1 MARVQYEADKY
12 ISNTDSLMSEIG
24 DISTGNIKSII
35 DDYNDISA
43 KWNDFLDDCISE
55 VGGTFSG
62 SSEQEKIDYL
72 REKNFYGDREN
83 FLSKLQGQVVSD
95 NSKKMQLKSKAEEVL
110 KRQQELVQK
119 NAEAIKALSE
129 SLKLD
134 LEKKSSI
141 QKEIDEKK
149 NRQSAINDKIRD
161 RKAMISDLQDEI
173 DALDPTK
180 DQEVIKAKR
189 EKIAQYNDEI
199 KDLADEN
206 NDLEAEITT
215 KTKEKAKIVIGQRQ
229 NKIDELST
237 KNKELQKH
245 MDDNYKDLNEK
256 FSKDGISIEKPG
268 AEVERR
274 NTEQP
279 VVSPVDEKNKNGE
292 ETENKSKTDKEV
304 KGSAVNSISENNSS
318 PASQENAMVKLT
330 DKQISMNLAKEF
342 RESKTLDEQRKMIN
356 SYGYTDLVAMMPYL
370 GLIERKRMFNVVR
383 EARDELIVPDEAEFV
398 TKIGQM
404 TGDPSIGNDWYN
416 LLFEQ
421 GTPRDFKRIDV
432 EELRDIQRAI
442 ETINANRNEIAKQ
455 DPELLEYFENN
466 FAQFVKTGSL
476 MERVKTGRIK
486 GFFADMVKGKQKA
499 VRDKLAGSMRDYTMA
514 RQDEK
519 VEKLQYENSIRSLL
533 GKDVKPVTDPSEN
546 NRGDT
551 RFESQPQKLDRKN
564 TSRQR

>member
-95 NSKKMQLKSKAEEVL
+95 NSKKMQLKRKAEEVL
-110 KRQQELVQK
+110 KRQQELVKK
-119 NAEAIKALSE
+119 NDEAIKALSE

-134 LEKKSSI
+134 LEKKAAI
-141 QKEIDEKK
+141 QKEIDEKT
-149 NRQSAINDKIRD
+149 NRQSAINGKISE
-161 RKAMISDLQDEI
+161 RKKMITKLKDEI
-173 DALDPTK
+173 KALDPTK
-180 DQEVIKAKR
+180 DQEAIKAKR

-268 AEVERR
+268 AEMGHEKVEQ
-274 NTEQP
+274 T
-279 VVSPVDEKNKNGE
+279 VDSPEEEKEN
-292 ETENKSKTDKEV
+292 ENKSKTDKEV

-519 VEKLQYENSIRSLL
+519 VEKLQYENSIRGLL
-533 GKDVKPVTDPSEN
+533 GKDVKPVPDPSET

-551 RFESQPQKLDRKN
+551 RFESQLQKLDKEN

>member
-1 MARVQYEADKY
+1 MSRVQYEADKY

-134 LEKKSSI
+134 LEKKASI
-141 QKEIDEKK
+141 QKEIDEKI

-161 RKAMISDLQDEI
+161 RKAMITDLQDEI

-180 DQEVIKAKR
+180 DQEAIKAKR
-189 EKIAQYNDEI
+189 KKIAQYNDEI
-199 KDLADEN
+199 KDLGVKY

-268 AEVERR
+268 VEMGHEKV
-274 NTEQP
+274 EQA
-279 VVSPVDEKNKNGE
+279 VDSPEEEKEN
-292 ETENKSKTDKEV
+292 ENKSKTDKEV
-304 KGSAVNSISENNSS
+304 KGSAVNSVPENNSS

-455 DPELLEYFENN
+455 APELLEYFENN

>member
-72 REKNFYGDREN
+72 KEKTFYGDREN

-95 NSKKMQLKSKAEEVL
+95 NSKKMQLKSNAEEVL

-134 LEKKSSI
+134 LEKKAAI
-141 QKEIDEKK
+141 QKEIDEKT
-149 NRQSAINDKIRD
+149 NRQLAINGKISE
-161 RKAMISDLQDEI
+161 RKKMITKLKGEI
-173 DALDPTK
+173 KALDPTK

-199 KDLADEN
+199 KDLGDKY
-206 NDLEAEITT
+206 NDLKAEITT

-268 AEVERR
+268 AEMGHEKVE
-274 NTEQP
+274 QA
-279 VVSPVDEKNKNGE
+279 VGSPEEEKEN
-292 ETENKSKTDKEV
+292 ENKSKTDKEV
-304 KGSAVNSISENNSS
+304 KGSAVNSVPENNSL

-442 ETINANRNEIAKQ
+442 ETINENRNEIAKQ

-519 VEKLQYENSIRSLL
+519 VEKLQYENSIRGLL
-533 GKDVKPVTDPSEN
+533 GKDVKPVTDPSET

-551 RFESQPQKLDRKN
+551 RFESQVQKLDKEN
-564 TSRQR
+564 TSHQR

>member
-134 LEKKSSI
+134 LEKKASI
-141 QKEIDEKK
+141 QKEIDEKI

-161 RKAMISDLQDEI
+161 RKAMITDLQDEI

-180 DQEVIKAKR
+180 DQEAIKAKR
-189 EKIAQYNDEI
+189 KKIAQYNDEI
-199 KDLADEN
+199 KDLGVKY

-268 AEVERR
+268 VEMGHEKV
-274 NTEQP
+274 EQA
-279 VVSPVDEKNKNGE
+279 VDSPEEEKEN
-292 ETENKSKTDKEV
+292 ENKSKTDKEV
-304 KGSAVNSISENNSS
+304 KGSAVNSVPENNSS

-455 DPELLEYFENN
+455 APELLEYFENN

>member
-95 NSKKMQLKSKAEEVL
+95 NSKKMQLKRKAEEVL

-134 LEKKSSI
+134 LEKIASI
-141 QKEIDEKK
+141 KKEIDEKT

-161 RKAMISDLQDEI
+161 RKAMITDLQGEI

-199 KDLADEN
+199 KDLGDKN

-215 KTKEKAKIVIGQRQ
+215 KTSEKAKIVIGQRQ

-268 AEVERR
+268 AEMGHEKVEHA
-274 NTEQP
+274 
-279 VVSPVDEKNKNGE
+279 VDSPEEEK

-304 KGSAVNSISENNSS
+304 KGSAVNSVSENNSS

-356 SYGYTDLVAMMPYL
+356 GYGYTDLVAMMPYL
-370 GLIERKRMFNVVR
+370 GLFERKKVFNAVR

-398 TKIGQM
+398 TKIEQM
-404 TGDPSIGNDWYN
+404 TGDPSIGNYWYN

-476 MERVKTGRIK
+476 LERSKTGRIK
-486 GFFADMVKGKQKA
+486 GFLADMVKGKQKA

-519 VEKLQYENSIRSLL
+519 LEKLQYENSIRSLL
-533 GKDVKPVTDPSEN
+533 GKEVKPVPGPSEP

>member
-119 NAEAIKALSE
+119 NAEAIKQLSE

-134 LEKKSSI
+134 LEKKASI
-141 QKEIDEKK
+141 QKEIDEKT

-161 RKAMISDLQDEI
+161 RKAMITDLQDEI

-189 EKIAQYNDEI
+189 KKIAQYNDEI
-199 KDLADEN
+199 KDLGDKY

-215 KTKEKAKIVIGQRQ
+215 KTKEKTKIVIGQRQ

-268 AEVERR
+268 AEMGHEKVE
-274 NTEQP
+274 QA
-279 VVSPVDEKNKNGE
+279 VDSPEEEKEN
-292 ETENKSKTDKEV
+292 ENKSKTDKEV
-304 KGSAVNSISENNSS
+304 KGSAVNSVPENNSS

-356 SYGYTDLVAMMPYL
+356 GYGYTDLVAMMPYL
-370 GLIERKRMFNVVR
+370 GLFERKKVFNAVR

-404 TGDPSIGNDWYN
+404 TGDNSIGNYWYN

-476 MERVKTGRIK
+476 LERSKTGRIK
-486 GFFADMVKGKQKA
+486 GFLADMVKGKQKA

-519 VEKLQYENSIRSLL
+519 LEKLKYENSIRGLL
-533 GKDVKPVTDPSEN
+533 GKDVKPVSDPSET

>member
-72 REKNFYGDREN
+72 KEKTFYGDREN

-95 NSKKMQLKSKAEEVL
+95 NSKKMQLKRKAEEVL

-134 LEKKSSI
+134 LEKKAAI
-141 QKEIDEKK
+141 QKEIDEKTNK
-149 NRQSAINDKIRD
+149 QSAIEDKIQA
-161 RKAMISDLQDEI
+161 RKDMIGPLNDEI
-173 DALDPTK
+173 KALDPTK
-180 DQEVIKAKR
+180 DQEAIKAKR
-189 EKIAQYNDEI
+189 KKIAQYNDEI
-199 KDLADEN
+199 KDLEDEK
-206 NDLEAEITT
+206 NDLKAEITT

-268 AEVERR
+268 AEMGHEKVE
-274 NTEQP
+274 QA
-279 VVSPVDEKNKNGE
+279 VGSPEEEKEN
-292 ETENKSKTDKEV
+292 ENKSKTDKEV
-304 KGSAVNSISENNSS
+304 KGSAVNSVPENNSS

-356 SYGYTDLVAMMPYL
+356 GYGYTDLVAMMPYL
-370 GLIERKRMFNVVR
+370 GLFERKKVFNAVR

-442 ETINANRNEIAKQ
+442 ETINENRNEITKQ

-486 GFFADMVKGKQKA
+486 GFLADMVKGKQKA

-519 VEKLQYENSIRSLL
+519 LEKLKYENSIRGLL
-533 GKDVKPVTDPSEN
+533 GKDVKPVPDPSET

-551 RFESQPQKLDRKN
+551 RFESQVQKLDKEN
-564 TSRQR
+564 TSHQR

>member
-95 NSKKMQLKSKAEEVL
+95 NSKKMQLKRKAEEVL

-119 NAEAIKALSE
+119 NAEAIKQLSE
-129 SLKLD
+129 SRKLD
-134 LEKKSSI
+134 LEKKASI
-141 QKEIDEKK
+141 QKEIDEKT

-161 RKAMISDLQDEI
+161 RKAMITDLQDEI

-189 EKIAQYNDEI
+189 KKIAQYNDEI
-199 KDLADEN
+199 KDLGDKY

-215 KTKEKAKIVIGQRQ
+215 KTKEKTKIVIGQRQ

-268 AEVERR
+268 AEMGHEKVE
-274 NTEQP
+274 QA
-279 VVSPVDEKNKNGE
+279 VDSPEEEKEN
-292 ETENKSKTDKEV
+292 ENKSKTDKEV
-304 KGSAVNSISENNSS
+304 KGSAVNSVPEDNSS

-442 ETINANRNEIAKQ
+442 ETINENRNEIAKQ

-519 VEKLQYENSIRSLL
+519 VEKLQYENSIRGLL
-533 GKDVKPVTDPSEN
+533 GKDVKPVTDPSET

>member
-134 LEKKSSI
+134 LEKKASI
-141 QKEIDEKK
+141 QKEIDEKI

-161 RKAMISDLQDEI
+161 RKAMITDLQDEI

-180 DQEVIKAKR
+180 DQEAIKAKR
-189 EKIAQYNDEI
+189 KKIAQYNDEI
-199 KDLADEN
+199 KDLGDKY

-268 AEVERR
+268 VEMGHEKV
-274 NTEQP
+274 EQA
-279 VVSPVDEKNKNGE
+279 VDSPEEEKEN
-292 ETENKSKTDKEV
+292 ENKSKTDKEV
-304 KGSAVNSISENNSS
+304 KGSAVNSVPENNSS

-519 VEKLQYENSIRSLL
+519 VEKLQYENSIRGLL
-533 GKDVKPVTDPSEN
+533 GKDVKQVPDPSET

-551 RFESQPQKLDRKN
+551 RFESQVQKLDKEN
-564 TSRQR
+564 TSHQR

>member
-24 DISTGNIKSII
+24 NISTGNIKSII

-72 REKNFYGDREN
+72 KEKTFYGDREN

-95 NSKKMQLKSKAEEVL
+95 NSKKMQLKRKAEEVL

-134 LEKKSSI
+134 LEKKAAI
-141 QKEIDEKK
+141 QKEIDEKTNK
-149 NRQSAINDKIRD
+149 QSAINGKISE
-161 RKAMISDLQDEI
+161 RKKMITKLKGEI
-173 DALDPTK
+173 KALDPTK

-268 AEVERR
+268 AEMGHEKVE
-274 NTEQP
+274 QA
-279 VVSPVDEKNKNGE
+279 VDSPEEEKEN
-292 ETENKSKTDKEV
+292 ENKSKTDKEV

-519 VEKLQYENSIRSLL
+519 VEKLKYENSIRGLL
-533 GKDVKPVTDPSEN
+533 GKDVKPVPDPSET

>member
-95 NSKKMQLKSKAEEVL
+95 NSKKMQLKRKAEEVL
-110 KRQQELVQK
+110 KRQQELVKK

-134 LEKKSSI
+134 LEKKASI
-141 QKEIDEKK
+141 QKEIDEKT
-149 NRQSAINDKIRD
+149 NRQLAINGKISE
-161 RKAMISDLQDEI
+161 RKKMITKLKGEI
-173 DALDPTK
+173 KALDPTK

-199 KDLADEN
+199 KDLGDKY
-206 NDLEAEITT
+206 NDLKAEITT

-268 AEVERR
+268 AEMGHEKVE
-274 NTEQP
+274 QA
-279 VVSPVDEKNKNGE
+279 VGSPEEEKEN
-292 ETENKSKTDKEV
+292 ENKSKTDKEV
-304 KGSAVNSISENNSS
+304 KGSAVNSVPENNSS

-356 SYGYTDLVAMMPYL
+356 GYGYTDLVAMMPYL
-370 GLIERKRMFNVVR
+370 GLFERKKVFNAVR

-442 ETINANRNEIAKQ
+442 ETINENRNEIAKQ

-486 GFFADMVKGKQKA
+486 GFLADMVKGKQKA

-519 VEKLQYENSIRSLL
+519 LEKLKYENSIRSLL
-533 GKDVKPVTDPSEN
+533 GKDVKPVPDPSET

>member
-95 NSKKMQLKSKAEEVL
+95 NSKKMQLKRKAEEVL

-119 NAEAIKALSE
+119 NAEAIKQLSE

-134 LEKKSSI
+134 LEKKASI
-141 QKEIDEKK
+141 QKEIDEKT

-161 RKAMISDLQDEI
+161 RKAMITDLQDEI

-189 EKIAQYNDEI
+189 KKIAQYNDEI
-199 KDLADEN
+199 KDLGDKY

-215 KTKEKAKIVIGQRQ
+215 KTKEKTKIVIGQRQ

-268 AEVERR
+268 AEMGHEKVE
-274 NTEQP
+274 QA
-279 VVSPVDEKNKNGE
+279 VDSPEEEKEN
-292 ETENKSKTDKEV
+292 ENKSKTDKEV
-304 KGSAVNSISENNSS
+304 KGSAVNSVPEDNSS

-442 ETINANRNEIAKQ
+442 ETINENRNEIAKQ

-519 VEKLQYENSIRSLL
+519 VEKLQYENSIRGLL
-533 GKDVKPVTDPSEN
+533 GKDVKPVTDPSET

>member
-95 NSKKMQLKSKAEEVL
+95 NSKKMQLKRKAEEVL

-119 NAEAIKALSE
+119 NAEAIKQLSE

-134 LEKKSSI
+134 LEKKASI
-141 QKEIDEKK
+141 QKEIDEKT

-161 RKAMISDLQDEI
+161 RKAMITDLQDEI

-189 EKIAQYNDEI
+189 KKIAQYNDEI
-199 KDLADEN
+199 KDLGDKY

-215 KTKEKAKIVIGQRQ
+215 KTKEKTKIVIGQRQ

-268 AEVERR
+268 AEMGHEKVE
-274 NTEQP
+274 QA
-279 VVSPVDEKNKNGE
+279 VDSPEEEKEN
-292 ETENKSKTDKEV
+292 ENKSKTDKEV
-304 KGSAVNSISENNSS
+304 KGSAVNSVPEDNSS

-442 ETINANRNEIAKQ
+442 ETINENRNEIAKQ

-519 VEKLQYENSIRSLL
+519 VEKLQYENSIRGLL
-533 GKDVKPVTDPSEN
+533 GKDVKPVTDPSET

-551 RFESQPQKLDRKN
+551 RFESQVQKLDKEN
-564 TSRQR
+564 TSHQR

>member
-72 REKNFYGDREN
+72 KEKTFYGDREN

-95 NSKKMQLKSKAEEVL
+95 NSKKMQLKRKAEEVL

-134 LEKKSSI
+134 LEKKASI
-141 QKEIDEKK
+141 QKEIDEKT
-149 NRQSAINDKIRD
+149 NRQSAIKGKINDRN
-161 RKAMISDLQDEI
+161 AMITNLEGEI
-173 DALDPTK
+173 NALDPTK
-180 DQEVIKAKR
+180 DQKVIKAKR

-199 KDLADEN
+199 KDLGDKF
-206 NDLEAEITT
+206 NDLKAEITT

-268 AEVERR
+268 AEMGHEKVE
-274 NTEQP
+274 QA
-279 VVSPVDEKNKNGE
+279 VGSPEEEKEN
-292 ETENKSKTDKEV
+292 ENKSKTDKEV
-304 KGSAVNSISENNSS
+304 KGSAVNSVPENNSS

-442 ETINANRNEIAKQ
+442 ETINENRNEIAKQ

-519 VEKLQYENSIRSLL
+519 VEKLQYENSIRGLL
-533 GKDVKPVTDPSEN
+533 GKDVKPVPDPSET

-551 RFESQPQKLDRKN
+551 RFESQVQKLDKEN
-564 TSRQR
+564 TSHQR

>member
-95 NSKKMQLKSKAEEVL
+95 NSKKMQLKRKAEEVL

-119 NAEAIKALSE
+119 NAEAIKQLSE

-134 LEKKSSI
+134 LEKKASI
-141 QKEIDEKK
+141 QKEIDEKT

-161 RKAMISDLQDEI
+161 RKAMITDLQDEI

-189 EKIAQYNDEI
+189 KKIAQYNDEI
-199 KDLADEN
+199 KDLGDKY

-215 KTKEKAKIVIGQRQ
+215 KTKEKTKIVIGQRQ
-229 NKIDELST
+229 NKIDKLST

-268 AEVERR
+268 AEMGHEKVE
-274 NTEQP
+274 QA
-279 VVSPVDEKNKNGE
+279 VDSPEEEKEN
-292 ETENKSKTDKEV
+292 ENKSKTDKEV
-304 KGSAVNSISENNSS
+304 KGSAVNSVPENNSS

-356 SYGYTDLVAMMPYL
+356 GYGYTDLVAMMPYL
-370 GLIERKRMFNVVR
+370 GLFERKKVFNAVR

-442 ETINANRNEIAKQ
+442 ETINENRNEIAKQ

-476 MERVKTGRIK
+476 LERSKTGRIK
-486 GFFADMVKGKQKA
+486 GFLADMVKGKQKA

-519 VEKLQYENSIRSLL
+519 LEKLKYENSIRSLL

>member
-134 LEKKSSI
+134 LEKKASI
-141 QKEIDEKK
+141 QKEIDEKI

-161 RKAMISDLQDEI
+161 RKAMITDLQDEI

-180 DQEVIKAKR
+180 DQEAIKAKR
-189 EKIAQYNDEI
+189 KKIAQYNDEI
-199 KDLADEN
+199 KDLGVKY

-268 AEVERR
+268 VEMGHEKV
-274 NTEQP
+274 EQA
-279 VVSPVDEKNKNGE
+279 VDSPEEEKEN
-292 ETENKSKTDKEV
+292 ENKSKTDKEV
-304 KGSAVNSISENNSS
+304 KGSAVNSVPENNSS

-404 TGDPSIGNDWYN
+404 TRDPSIGNDWYN

-455 DPELLEYFENN
+455 APELLEYFENN

>member
-95 NSKKMQLKSKAEEVL
+95 NSKKMQLKRKAEEVL

-134 LEKKSSI
+134 LEKKASI
-141 QKEIDEKK
+141 QKEIDEKT
-149 NRQSAINDKIRD
+149 NRQLAINGKISE
-161 RKAMISDLQDEI
+161 RKKMITKLKGEI
-173 DALDPTK
+173 KALDPTK

-199 KDLADEN
+199 KDLGDKY
-206 NDLEAEITT
+206 NDLKAEITT

-268 AEVERR
+268 AEMGHEKVE
-274 NTEQP
+274 QA
-279 VVSPVDEKNKNGE
+279 VGSPEEEKEN
-292 ETENKSKTDKEV
+292 ENKSKTDKEV
-304 KGSAVNSISENNSS
+304 KGSAVNSVPENNSS

-356 SYGYTDLVAMMPYL
+356 GYGYTDLVAMMPYL
-370 GLIERKRMFNVVR
+370 GLFERKKVFNAVR

-442 ETINANRNEIAKQ
+442 ETINENRNEIAKQ

-476 MERVKTGRIK
+476 LERSKTGRIK
-486 GFFADMVKGKQKA
+486 GFLADMVKGKQKA

-519 VEKLQYENSIRSLL
+519 LEKLKYENSIRGLL
-533 GKDVKPVTDPSEN
+533 GKDVKPVPDPSET

-551 RFESQPQKLDRKN
+551 RFESQVQKLDKEN
-564 TSRQR
+564 TSHQR

>member
-95 NSKKMQLKSKAEEVL
+95 NSKKMQLKRKAEEVL

-119 NAEAIKALSE
+119 NAEAIKQLSE

-134 LEKKSSI
+134 LEKKASI
-141 QKEIDEKK
+141 QKEIDEKTNK
-149 NRQSAINDKIRD
+149 QSAINDKIRD
-161 RKAMISDLQDEI
+161 RSAMITDLQDEI

-189 EKIAQYNDEI
+189 KKIAQYNDEI
-199 KDLADEN
+199 KDLGDKN

-256 FSKDGISIEKPG
+256 FSKDGISIEKLG
-268 AEVERR
+268 AEMGHEKVE
-274 NTEQP
+274 QA
-279 VVSPVDEKNKNGE
+279 VDSPEEEKEN
-292 ETENKSKTDKEV
+292 ENKSKTDKEV
-304 KGSAVNSISENNSS
+304 KGSAVNSVPENNSS

-356 SYGYTDLVAMMPYL
+356 GYGYTDLVAMMPYL
-370 GLIERKRMFNVVR
+370 GLFERKKVFNAVR

-404 TGDPSIGNDWYN
+404 TGDNSIGNYWYN

-476 MERVKTGRIK
+476 LERSKTGRIK
-486 GFFADMVKGKQKA
+486 GFLADMVKGKQKA

-519 VEKLQYENSIRSLL
+519 LEKLKYENSIRGLL
-533 GKDVKPVTDPSEN
+533 GKDVKPVPDPSET

-564 TSRQR
+564 TSHQR

>member
-95 NSKKMQLKSKAEEVL
+95 NSKKMQLKRKAEEVL

-134 LEKKSSI
+134 LEKKAAI
-141 QKEIDEKK
+141 QKEIDEKA
-149 NRQSAINDKIRD
+149 NRQSAINDKIND
-161 RKAMISDLQDEI
+161 RNAMITKLEGEI
-173 DALDPTK
+173 NALDPTK
-180 DQEVIKAKR
+180 DQKVIKAKR

-199 KDLADEN
+199 KDLGVKY
-206 NDLEAEITT
+206 NDLKAEITT

-268 AEVERR
+268 AEMGHEKVE
-274 NTEQP
+274 QA
-279 VVSPVDEKNKNGE
+279 VDSPEEEKEN
-292 ETENKSKTDKEV
+292 ENKSKTDKEV
-304 KGSAVNSISENNSS
+304 KGSAVNSVPEDNSS

-356 SYGYTDLVAMMPYL
+356 GYGYTDLVAMMPYL
-370 GLIERKRMFNVVR
+370 GLFERKKVFNAVR

-421 GTPRDFKRIDV
+421 GVPRDFKRIDV

-476 MERVKTGRIK
+476 LERSKTGRIK
-486 GFFADMVKGKQKA
+486 GFLADMVKGKQKA

-519 VEKLQYENSIRSLL
+519 LEKLKYENSIRGLL
-533 GKDVKPVTDPSEN
+533 GKDVKPVPDPSET

>member
-95 NSKKMQLKSKAEEVL
+95 NSKKMQLKRKAEEVL

-119 NAEAIKALSE
+119 NAEAIKQLSE

-134 LEKKSSI
+134 LEKKASI
-141 QKEIDEKK
+141 QKEIDEKT

-161 RKAMISDLQDEI
+161 RKAMITDLQDEI

-189 EKIAQYNDEI
+189 KKIAQYNDEI
-199 KDLADEN
+199 KDLGDKY

-215 KTKEKAKIVIGQRQ
+215 KTKEKTKIVIGQRQ

-268 AEVERR
+268 AEMGHEKVE
-274 NTEQP
+274 QA
-279 VVSPVDEKNKNGE
+279 VGSPEEEKEN
-292 ETENKSKTDKEV
+292 ENKSKTDKEV
-304 KGSAVNSISENNSS
+304 KGSAVNSVPENNSS

-356 SYGYTDLVAMMPYL
+356 GYGYTDLVAMMPYL
-370 GLIERKRMFNVVR
+370 GLFERKKVFNAVR

-533 GKDVKPVTDPSEN
+533 GKDVKPVPDPSET

-564 TSRQR
+564 TFRQR

>member
-95 NSKKMQLKSKAEEVL
+95 NSKKMQLKRKAEEVL

-134 LEKKSSI
+134 LEKKASI
-141 QKEIDEKK
+141 QKEIDEKT
-149 NRQSAINDKIRD
+149 NRQLAINGKISE
-161 RKAMISDLQDEI
+161 RKKMITKLKGEI
-173 DALDPTK
+173 KALDPTK

-199 KDLADEN
+199 KDLGDKY
-206 NDLEAEITT
+206 NDLKAEITT

-268 AEVERR
+268 AEMGHEKVE
-274 NTEQP
+274 QA
-279 VVSPVDEKNKNGE
+279 VGSPEEEKEN
-292 ETENKSKTDKEV
+292 ENKSKTDKEV
-304 KGSAVNSISENNSS
+304 KGSAVNSVPENNSS

-356 SYGYTDLVAMMPYL
+356 GYGYTDLVAMMPYL
-370 GLIERKRMFNVVR
+370 GLFERKKVFNAVR

-421 GTPRDFKRIDV
+421 GVPRDFKRIDV

-519 VEKLQYENSIRSLL
+519 VEKLQYENSIRGLL
-533 GKDVKPVTDPSEN
+533 GKDVKPVTDPSET

-551 RFESQPQKLDRKN
+551 RFESQVQKLDKEN
-564 TSRQR
+564 TSHQR

>member
-95 NSKKMQLKSKAEEVL
+95 NSKKMQLKRKAEEVL

-134 LEKKSSI
+134 LEKKASI
-141 QKEIDEKK
+141 QKEIDEKT
-149 NRQSAINDKIRD
+149 NRQLAINGKISE
-161 RKAMISDLQDEI
+161 RKKMITKLKGEI
-173 DALDPTK
+173 KALDPTK

-199 KDLADEN
+199 KDLGDKY
-206 NDLEAEITT
+206 NDLKAEITT

-268 AEVERR
+268 AEMGHEKVE
-274 NTEQP
+274 QA
-279 VVSPVDEKNKNGE
+279 VGSPEEEKEN
-292 ETENKSKTDKEV
+292 ENKSKTDKEV

>member
-95 NSKKMQLKSKAEEVL
+95 NSKKMQLKRKAEEVL

-134 LEKKSSI
+134 LEKKAAI
-141 QKEIDEKK
+141 QKEIDEKT

-161 RKAMISDLQDEI
+161 RKAMIIDLQDEI

-189 EKIAQYNDEI
+189 KKIAQYNDEI
-199 KDLADEN
+199 KDLGDKY

-215 KTKEKAKIVIGQRQ
+215 KTKEKTKIVIGQRQ

-268 AEVERR
+268 AEMGHEKVE
-274 NTEQP
+274 QA
-279 VVSPVDEKNKNGE
+279 VDSPEEEKEN
-292 ETENKSKTDKEV
+292 ENKSKTDKEV
-304 KGSAVNSISENNSS
+304 KGSAVNSVPENNSS

-356 SYGYTDLVAMMPYL
+356 GYGYTDLVAMMPYL
-370 GLIERKRMFNVVR
+370 GLFERKKVFNAVR

-404 TGDPSIGNDWYN
+404 TGDNSIGNYWYN

-476 MERVKTGRIK
+476 LERSKTGRIK
-486 GFFADMVKGKQKA
+486 GFLADMVKGKQKA

-519 VEKLQYENSIRSLL
+519 LEKLKYENSIRGLL
-533 GKDVKPVTDPSEN
+533 GKDVKPVSDPSET

-551 RFESQPQKLDRKN
+551 RFESQVQKLDKEN
-564 TSRQR
+564 TSHQR

>member
-95 NSKKMQLKSKAEEVL
+95 NSKKMQLKRKAEEVL
-110 KRQQELVQK
+110 KKQQELVQK
-119 NAEAIKALSE
+119 NAEAIKQLSE

-134 LEKKSSI
+134 LEKKASI
-141 QKEIDEKK
+141 QKEIDEKT
-149 NRQSAINDKIRD
+149 NRQLAINDKIRD
-161 RKAMISDLQDEI
+161 RKAMITDLQDEI

-189 EKIAQYNDEI
+189 KKIAQYNDEI
-199 KDLADEN
+199 KDLGDKN

-215 KTKEKAKIVIGQRQ
+215 KTKEKTKIVIGQRQ

-268 AEVERR
+268 AEMGHEKVE
-274 NTEQP
+274 QA
-279 VVSPVDEKNKNGE
+279 VDSPEEEKEN
-292 ETENKSKTDKEV
+292 ENKSKTDKEV
-304 KGSAVNSISENNSS
+304 KGSAVNSVPEDNSS

-356 SYGYTDLVAMMPYL
+356 GYGYTDLVAMMPYL
-370 GLIERKRMFNVVR
+370 GLFERKKVFNAVR

-404 TGDPSIGNDWYN
+404 TGDNSIGNDWYN

-421 GTPRDFKRIDV
+421 GVPRDFKRIDV

-476 MERVKTGRIK
+476 LERSKTGRIK
-486 GFFADMVKGKQKA
+486 GFLADMVKGKQKA

-519 VEKLQYENSIRSLL
+519 LEKLKYENSIRSLL
-533 GKDVKPVTDPSEN
+533 GKDVKPVPDPSET

>member
-95 NSKKMQLKSKAEEVL
+95 NSKKMQLKRKAEEVL

-119 NAEAIKALSE
+119 NAEAIKQLSE

-134 LEKKSSI
+134 LEKKASI
-141 QKEIDEKK
+141 QKEIDEKT

-161 RKAMISDLQDEI
+161 RKAMITDLQDEI

-189 EKIAQYNDEI
+189 KKIAQYNDEI
-199 KDLADEN
+199 KDLGDKY

-215 KTKEKAKIVIGQRQ
+215 KTKEKTKIVIGQRQ

-268 AEVERR
+268 AEMGHEKVE
-274 NTEQP
+274 QA
-279 VVSPVDEKNKNGE
+279 VDSPEEEKEN
-292 ETENKSKTDKEV
+292 ENKSKTDKEV
-304 KGSAVNSISENNSS
+304 KGSAVNSVPENNSS

-356 SYGYTDLVAMMPYL
+356 GYGYTDLVAMMPYL
-370 GLIERKRMFNVVR
+370 GLFERKKVFNAVR

-421 GTPRDFKRIDV
+421 GVPRDFKRIDV

>member
-95 NSKKMQLKSKAEEVL
+95 NSKKMQLKRKAEEVL

-134 LEKKSSI
+134 LEKIASI
-141 QKEIDEKK
+141 KKEIDEKT

-161 RKAMISDLQDEI
+161 RKAMITDLQGEI

-199 KDLADEN
+199 KDLGDKN

-215 KTKEKAKIVIGQRQ
+215 KTSEKAKIVIGQRQ

-268 AEVERR
+268 AEMGHEKVEHA
-274 NTEQP
+274 
-279 VVSPVDEKNKNGE
+279 VDSPEEEK

-304 KGSAVNSISENNSS
+304 KGSAVNSVSENNSS

-356 SYGYTDLVAMMPYL
+356 GYGYTDLVAMMPYL
-370 GLIERKRMFNVVR
+370 GLFERKKVFNAVR

-398 TKIGQM
+398 TKIEQM
-404 TGDPSIGNDWYN
+404 TGDPSIGNYWYN

-476 MERVKTGRIK
+476 LERSKTGRIK
-486 GFFADMVKGKQKA
+486 GFLADMVKGKQKA

-519 VEKLQYENSIRSLL
+519 LEKLQYENSIRSLL
-533 GKDVKPVTDPSEN
+533 GKDVKPVPDPSET

>member
-72 REKNFYGDREN
+72 KEKTFYGDREN

-95 NSKKMQLKSKAEEVL
+95 NSKKMQLKRKAEEVL

-134 LEKKSSI
+134 LEKKAAI
-141 QKEIDEKK
+141 QKEIDEKT

-161 RKAMISDLQDEI
+161 RKAMITDLQDEI

-189 EKIAQYNDEI
+189 KKIAQYNDEI
-199 KDLADEN
+199 KDLGDKY

-215 KTKEKAKIVIGQRQ
+215 KTKEKTKIVIGQRQ

-268 AEVERR
+268 AEMGHEKVE
-274 NTEQP
+274 QA
-279 VVSPVDEKNKNGE
+279 VDSPEEEKEN
-292 ETENKSKTDKEV
+292 ENKSKTDKEV
-304 KGSAVNSISENNSS
+304 KGSAVNSVPENNSS

-356 SYGYTDLVAMMPYL
+356 GYGYTDLVAMMPYL
-370 GLIERKRMFNVVR
+370 GLFERKKVFNAVR

-476 MERVKTGRIK
+476 LERSKTGRIK
-486 GFFADMVKGKQKA
+486 GFLADMVKGKQKA

-533 GKDVKPVTDPSEN
+533 GKDVKPVPDPSET

-551 RFESQPQKLDRKN
+551 RFESQVQKLDKEN
-564 TSRQR
+564 TSHQR

>member
-95 NSKKMQLKSKAEEVL
+95 NSKKMQLKRKAEEVL
-110 KRQQELVQK
+110 KKQQELVQK

-134 LEKKSSI
+134 LEKKASI
-141 QKEIDEKK
+141 QKEIDEKT
-149 NRQSAINDKIRD
+149 NRQLAINDKISERE
-161 RKAMISDLQDEI
+161 KMITKLEGEI
-173 DALDPTK
+173 KALDPTK

-199 KDLADEN
+199 KDLGDKY
-206 NDLEAEITT
+206 NDLKAEITT

-268 AEVERR
+268 AEMGHEKVE
-274 NTEQP
+274 QA
-279 VVSPVDEKNKNGE
+279 VGSPEEEKEN
-292 ETENKSKTDKEV
+292 ENKSKTDKEV
-304 KGSAVNSISENNSS
+304 KGSAVNSVPENNSS

-356 SYGYTDLVAMMPYL
+356 GYGYTDLVAMMPYL
-370 GLIERKRMFNVVR
+370 GLFERKKVFNAVR

-421 GTPRDFKRIDV
+421 GVPRDFKRIDV

-519 VEKLQYENSIRSLL
+519 VEKLQYENSIRGLL
-533 GKDVKPVTDPSEN
+533 GKDVKPVTDPSET

-551 RFESQPQKLDRKN
+551 RFESQVQKLDKEN
-564 TSRQR
+564 TSHQR

>member
-110 KRQQELVQK
+110 KRQQELMKK
-119 NAEAIKALSE
+119 NDEAIKALSE

-134 LEKKSSI
+134 LEKKAAI

-149 NRQSAINDKIRD
+149 NRQSAIKDKIQA
-161 RKAMISDLQDEI
+161 RKDMIEALNDEI

-180 DQEVIKAKR
+180 DQEAIKAKR
-189 EKIAQYNDEI
+189 EKISQYNDEI
-199 KDLADEN
+199 KDLADEK

-268 AEVERR
+268 AEMGHEKVE
-274 NTEQP
+274 QA
-279 VVSPVDEKNKNGE
+279 VDSPEEEKEN
-292 ETENKSKTDKEV
+292 ENKSKTDKEV
-304 KGSAVNSISENNSS
+304 KGSAVNSVPENNSS

-356 SYGYTDLVAMMPYL
+356 GYGYTDLVAMMPYL
-370 GLIERKRMFNVVR
+370 GLFERKKVFNAVR

-404 TGDPSIGNDWYN
+404 TGDNSIGNYWYN

-476 MERVKTGRIK
+476 LERSKTGRIK
-486 GFFADMVKGKQKA
+486 GFLADMVKGKQKA

-519 VEKLQYENSIRSLL
+519 LEKLKYENSIRGLL
-533 GKDVKPVTDPSEN
+533 GKDVKPVSDPSET

-551 RFESQPQKLDRKN
+551 RFESQVQKLDKEN
-564 TSRQR
+564 TSHQR

>member
-95 NSKKMQLKSKAEEVL
+95 NSKKMQLKRKAEEVL

-119 NAEAIKALSE
+119 NAEAIKKLSE

-134 LEKKSSI
+134 LEKKASI
-141 QKEIDEKK
+141 QKEIDEKT

-161 RKAMISDLQDEI
+161 RKAMITDLQDEI

-189 EKIAQYNDEI
+189 KKIAQYNDEI
-199 KDLADEN
+199 KDLGDKN

-215 KTKEKAKIVIGQRQ
+215 KTKEKTKIVIGQRQ

-268 AEVERR
+268 AEMGHEKVE
-274 NTEQP
+274 QA
-279 VVSPVDEKNKNGE
+279 VGSPEEEKEN
-292 ETENKSKTDKEV
+292 ENKSKTDKEV
-304 KGSAVNSISENNSS
+304 KGSAVNSVPENNSS
-318 PASQENAMVKLT
+318 LASQENAMVKLT

-356 SYGYTDLVAMMPYL
+356 GYGYTDLVAMMPYL
-370 GLIERKRMFNVVR
+370 GLFERKKVFNAVR

-442 ETINANRNEIAKQ
+442 ETINENRNEIAKQ

-476 MERVKTGRIK
+476 LERSKTGRIK
-486 GFFADMVKGKQKA
+486 GFLADMVKGKQKA

-519 VEKLQYENSIRSLL
+519 LEKLKYENSIRSLL
-533 GKDVKPVTDPSEN
+533 GKDVKPVPDPSET

-551 RFESQPQKLDRKN
+551 KFESQPQKLDRKN

>member
-119 NAEAIKALSE
+119 TAEAIKALSE

-134 LEKKSSI
+134 LEKKASI
-141 QKEIDEKK
+141 QKEIDEKI

-161 RKAMISDLQDEI
+161 RKAMITDLQDEI

-180 DQEVIKAKR
+180 DQEAIKAKR
-189 EKIAQYNDEI
+189 KKIAQYNDEI
-199 KDLADEN
+199 KDLGVKY

-268 AEVERR
+268 VEMGHEKV
-274 NTEQP
+274 EQA
-279 VVSPVDEKNKNGE
+279 VDSPEEEKEN
-292 ETENKSKTDKEV
+292 ENKSKTDKEV
-304 KGSAVNSISENNSS
+304 KGSAVNSVPENNSS

-455 DPELLEYFENN
+455 APELLEYFENN

>member
-95 NSKKMQLKSKAEEVL
+95 NSKKMQLKRKAEEVL

-119 NAEAIKALSE
+119 NAEAIKKLSE

-134 LEKKSSI
+134 LEKKAAI
-141 QKEIDEKK
+141 QKEIDEKTNK
-149 NRQSAINDKIRD
+149 QSAIEDKIQA
-161 RKAMISDLQDEI
+161 RKDMIGPLNDEI
-173 DALDPTK
+173 KALDPTK
-180 DQEVIKAKR
+180 DQEAIKAKR
-189 EKIAQYNDEI
+189 KKIAQYNDEI
-199 KDLADEN
+199 KDLEDEK
-206 NDLEAEITT
+206 NDLKAEITT

-268 AEVERR
+268 AEMGHEKVE
-274 NTEQP
+274 QA
-279 VVSPVDEKNKNGE
+279 VDSPEEEKEN
-292 ETENKSKTDKEV
+292 ENKSKTDKEV
-304 KGSAVNSISENNSS
+304 KGSAVNSVPENNSS

-519 VEKLQYENSIRSLL
+519 VEKLQYENSIRGLL
-533 GKDVKPVTDPSEN
+533 GKDVKPVTDPSET

-551 RFESQPQKLDRKN
+551 RFESQVQKLDKEN
-564 TSRQR
+564 TSHQR

>member
-72 REKNFYGDREN
+72 KEKTFYGDREN

-95 NSKKMQLKSKAEEVL
+95 NSKKMQLKRKAEEVL

-134 LEKKSSI
+134 LEKKASI
-141 QKEIDEKK
+141 QKEIDEKT
-149 NRQSAINDKIRD
+149 NRQLAINGKISE
-161 RKAMISDLQDEI
+161 RKKMITKLKGEI
-173 DALDPTK
+173 KALDPTK

-199 KDLADEN
+199 KDLGDKY
-206 NDLEAEITT
+206 NDLKAEITT

-268 AEVERR
+268 AEMGHEKVE
-274 NTEQP
+274 QA
-279 VVSPVDEKNKNGE
+279 VGSPEEEKEN
-292 ETENKSKTDKEV
+292 ENKSKTDKEV
-304 KGSAVNSISENNSS
+304 KGSAVNSVPENNSS

-356 SYGYTDLVAMMPYL
+356 GYGYTDLVAMMPYL
-370 GLIERKRMFNVVR
+370 GLFERKKVFNAVR

-442 ETINANRNEIAKQ
+442 ETINENRNEIAKQ

-476 MERVKTGRIK
+476 LERSKTGRIK
-486 GFFADMVKGKQKA
+486 GFLADMVKGKQKA

-519 VEKLQYENSIRSLL
+519 LEKLKYENSIRGLL
-533 GKDVKPVTDPSEN
+533 GKDVKPVPDPSET

-551 RFESQPQKLDRKN
+551 RFESQVQKLDKEN
-564 TSRQR
+564 TSHQR

>member
-1 MARVQYEADKY
+1 MARIQYEADKY

-134 LEKKSSI
+134 LEKKAAI
-141 QKEIDEKK
+141 QKEIDEKT
-149 NRQSAINDKIRD
+149 NRQSAINDKISE
-161 RKAMISDLQDEI
+161 RKKMITKLKGEI
-173 DALDPTK
+173 KALDPTK

-199 KDLADEN
+199 KDLADEK

-268 AEVERR
+268 AEMGHEKVE
-274 NTEQP
+274 QA
-279 VVSPVDEKNKNGE
+279 VDSPEEEKEN
-292 ETENKSKTDKEV
+292 ENKSKTDKEV
-304 KGSAVNSISENNSS
+304 KGSAVNSVPENNSS

-442 ETINANRNEIAKQ
+442 ETINENRNEIAKQ

-519 VEKLQYENSIRSLL
+519 VEKLQYENSIRGLL
-533 GKDVKPVTDPSEN
+533 GKDVKPVTDPSET

-551 RFESQPQKLDRKN
+551 RFESQVQKLDKEN
-564 TSRQR
+564 TSHQR

>member
-95 NSKKMQLKSKAEEVL
+95 NSKKMQLKRKAEEVL

-134 LEKKSSI
+134 LEKKAAI
-141 QKEIDEKK
+141 QKEIDEKT
-149 NRQSAINDKIRD
+149 NRQSAINDKIND
-161 RKAMISDLQDEI
+161 RNAMITKLEGEI
-173 DALDPTK
+173 KALDPTK
-180 DQEVIKAKR
+180 DQKVIKAKR

-268 AEVERR
+268 AEMGHEKVE
-274 NTEQP
+274 QA
-279 VVSPVDEKNKNGE
+279 VDSPEEEKEN
-292 ETENKSKTDKEV
+292 ENKSKTDKEV

-519 VEKLQYENSIRSLL
+519 VEKLQYENSIRGLL
-533 GKDVKPVTDPSEN
+533 GKDVKPVPDPSET

-551 RFESQPQKLDRKN
+551 RFESQLQKLDKEN
-564 TSRQR
+564 TSHQR

>member
-110 KRQQELVQK
+110 KRQQELMKK
-119 NAEAIKALSE
+119 NDEAIKELSE

-134 LEKKSSI
+134 LEKKAAI
-141 QKEIDEKK
+141 QKEIDEKT

-206 NDLEAEITT
+206 NDLEAEINN
-215 KTKEKAKIVIGQRQ
+215 KLSEKNKITIGKRQ

-268 AEVERR
+268 AEMGHEKVE
-274 NTEQP
+274 QA
-279 VVSPVDEKNKNGE
+279 VDSPEEEKEN
-292 ETENKSKTDKEV
+292 ENKSKTDKEV
-304 KGSAVNSISENNSS
+304 KGSAVNSVSENNSS

-499 VRDKLAGSMRDYTMA
+499 VRDKLAGSMRDYAMA

-519 VEKLQYENSIRSLL
+519 LEKLKYENSIRGLL
-533 GKDVKPVTDPSEN
+533 GKDVKPVPDPSET

>member
-95 NSKKMQLKSKAEEVL
+95 NSKKMQLKRKAEEVL

-134 LEKKSSI
+134 LEKKAAI
-141 QKEIDEKK
+141 QKEIDEKT

-161 RKAMISDLQDEI
+161 RKAMITDLQDEI

-189 EKIAQYNDEI
+189 KKITQYNDEI
-199 KDLADEN
+199 KDLGDKY

-215 KTKEKAKIVIGQRQ
+215 KTKEKTKIVIGQRQ

-268 AEVERR
+268 AEMGHEKVE
-274 NTEQP
+274 QA
-279 VVSPVDEKNKNGE
+279 VDSPEEEKEN
-292 ETENKSKTDKEV
+292 ENKSKTDKEV
-304 KGSAVNSISENNSS
+304 KGSAVNSVPENNSS

-356 SYGYTDLVAMMPYL
+356 GYGYTDLVAMMPYL
-370 GLIERKRMFNVVR
+370 GLFERKKVFNAVR

-404 TGDPSIGNDWYN
+404 TGDNSIGNDWYN

-442 ETINANRNEIAKQ
+442 ETINENRNEIAKQ

-486 GFFADMVKGKQKA
+486 GFLADMVKGKQKA

-519 VEKLQYENSIRSLL
+519 VEKLQYENSIRGLL
-533 GKDVKPVTDPSEN
+533 GKDVKPVPDPSET

-551 RFESQPQKLDRKN
+551 RFESQVQKLDKEN
-564 TSRQR
+564 TSHQR

>member
-95 NSKKMQLKSKAEEVL
+95 NSKKMQLKRKAEEVL

-134 LEKKSSI
+134 LEKKESI
-141 QKEIDEKK
+141 QKEIDEKT
-149 NRQSAINDKIRD
+149 NRQLAINDKISERE
-161 RKAMISDLQDEI
+161 KMITKLEGEI
-173 DALDPTK
+173 KALDPTK
-180 DQEVIKAKR
+180 DKEVIKAKR

-199 KDLADEN
+199 KDLGDKY
-206 NDLEAEITT
+206 NDLKAEITT

-268 AEVERR
+268 AEMGHEKVE
-274 NTEQP
+274 QA
-279 VVSPVDEKNKNGE
+279 VGSPEEEKEN
-292 ETENKSKTDKEV
+292 ENKSKTDKEV
-304 KGSAVNSISENNSS
+304 KGSAVNSVPENNSS

-356 SYGYTDLVAMMPYL
+356 GYGYTDLVAMMPYL
-370 GLIERKRMFNVVR
+370 GLFERKKVFNAVR

-442 ETINANRNEIAKQ
+442 ETINENRNEIAKQ

-476 MERVKTGRIK
+476 LERSKTGRIK
-486 GFFADMVKGKQKA
+486 GFLADMVKGKQKA

-519 VEKLQYENSIRSLL
+519 LEKLKYENSIRGLL
-533 GKDVKPVTDPSEN
+533 GKDVKPVPDPSET

-564 TSRQR
+564 TSHQR

>member
-95 NSKKMQLKSKAEEVL
+95 NSKKMQLKRKAEEVL

-119 NAEAIKALSE
+119 NAEAIKQLSE

-134 LEKKSSI
+134 LEKKASI
-141 QKEIDEKK
+141 QKEIDEKT

-161 RKAMISDLQDEI
+161 RKAMITDLQDEI

-189 EKIAQYNDEI
+189 KKIAQYNDEI
-199 KDLADEN
+199 KDLGDKY

-215 KTKEKAKIVIGQRQ
+215 KTKEKTKIVIGQRQ

-268 AEVERR
+268 AEMGHEKVE
-274 NTEQP
+274 QA
-279 VVSPVDEKNKNGE
+279 VDSPEEEKEN
-292 ETENKSKTDKEV
+292 ENKSKTDKEV
-304 KGSAVNSISENNSS
+304 KGSAVNSVPENNSS

-356 SYGYTDLVAMMPYL
+356 GYGYTDLVAMMPYL
-370 GLIERKRMFNVVR
+370 GLFERKKVFNAVR

-404 TGDPSIGNDWYN
+404 TGDNSIGNYWYN

-476 MERVKTGRIK
+476 LERSKTGRIK
-486 GFFADMVKGKQKA
+486 GFLADMVKGKQKA

-519 VEKLQYENSIRSLL
+519 LEKLKYENSIRGLL
-533 GKDVKPVTDPSEN
+533 GKDVKPVSDPSET

>member
-95 NSKKMQLKSKAEEVL
+95 NSKKMQLKRKAEEVL

-134 LEKKSSI
+134 LEKKASI
-141 QKEIDEKK
+141 QKEIDEKT
-149 NRQSAINDKIRD
+149 NRQLAINDKISERE
-161 RKAMISDLQDEI
+161 KMITKLEGEI
-173 DALDPTK
+173 KALDPTK

-199 KDLADEN
+199 KDLGDKY
-206 NDLEAEITT
+206 NDLKAEITT

-268 AEVERR
+268 AEMGHEKVE
-274 NTEQP
+274 QA
-279 VVSPVDEKNKNGE
+279 VGSPEEEKEN
-292 ETENKSKTDKEV
+292 ENKSKTDKEV
-304 KGSAVNSISENNSS
+304 KGSAVNSVPENNSS

-442 ETINANRNEIAKQ
+442 ETINENRNEIAKQ

-519 VEKLQYENSIRSLL
+519 VEKLQYENSIRGLL
-533 GKDVKPVTDPSEN
+533 GKDVKPVSDPSET

-551 RFESQPQKLDRKN
+551 RFESQVQKLDKEN
-564 TSRQR
+564 TSHQR